1 MSDINVLIAQ
11 RNEILDK
18 IKGIEENCEGIDNEN
33 NAKKISELNMQ
44 KSYLLA
50 KKNELAS
57 KLAMME
63 QQTNTISAEINNL
76 SGTGIDRILD
86 AIKEQRWYF
95 FKNKPKVLMDKL
107 TGILWANLDYYNCAK
122 DESGKAHSFNED
134 CSEVHNLNLDGYSG
148 WEIPTYQQMYFLSVN
163 KTFPFK
169 RGKNYEILNK
179 VYWRVQNID
188 SNNNYITFDL
198 SICRKSRDN
207 PDSYWLPCSSSIT
220 TEDYKNNISKENKV
234 YTERERLQFTLNLFV
249 DNGLEPIFDDEEITE
264 LYRKMYIEKPALMN
278 KLNELQE
285 QINNLQKEVL
295 LSSEFDYKILL
306 SKYDVDAID
315 SSIIKYYEG
324 VKTWIDEIMDKM
336 KYYESQKEE
345 IITDCNAIGLIL
357 SKKYEENPNLTEE
370 ENEMLKDRQKF
381 FKKHFEIGMSS
392 VNTKLLS
399 IKKQAEDIENRIEEI
414 NCGDNAIKE
423 LAMLENEERA
433 SFSFIAENTAN
444 IIKNALMK
452 IEYFEKNREFAVLAV
467 KVWDEW
473 TEDYKVF
480 KTAKK
485 EELKNLCEEDGI
497 EQDIWEKWYSD
508 WNKTRFTIEKQLLP
522 LIQRGLK
529 GEIVLNKVSVSNDVT
544 QENIINELL
553 ELIKEYKEKVDDFYI
568 DERKGIYQKFAFQ
581 VGGDLQEKFES
592 ESELYKITSAFQ
604 EKMQKIIFSIDKVE
618 DRLYLLEWANKIS
631 YIQIDE
637 VLAFIKDKELV
648 KIGEDIIKQF
658 MELKRR
664 NYDVYISDAKAYSEE
679 LSRREKEYNSL
690 MFKMRKDL
698 MKN

>member
-1 MSDINVLIAQ
+1 MSNINELIAQ

-18 IKGIEENCEGIDNEN
+18 IKRIEENCEGIDNKD
-33 NAKKISELNMQ
+33 NAKKVSELNMQ
-44 KSYLLA
+44 KSNLLA
-50 KKNELAS
+50 KKNELSS
-57 KLAMME
+57 KLSMIE
-63 QQTNTISAEINNL
+63 QQINNIGAEINNL
-76 SGTGIDRILD
+76 SGNGIDKILD
-86 AIKEQRWYF
+86 AINEQRWYF
-95 FKNKPKVLMDKL
+95 FKNKSQILMDKY
-107 TGILWANLDYYNCAK
+107 TGILWPNLDYYNCAK
-122 DESGKAHSFNED
+122 NEMGYSYYFNED
-134 CSEVHNLNLDGYSG
+134 YSSIYSLNLDGYKG
-148 WEIPTYQQMYFLSVN
+148 WRLPTKGEFITMIDDD
-163 KTFPFK
+163 TFPFQEGDVHYIQNHDHF
-169 RGKNYEILNK
+169 RIEGDTIISVPYYSLGHWSSYIIPCNSVLTSEEYEKNVWSKNK
-179 VYWRVQNID
+179 IY
-188 SNNNYITFDL
+188 S
-198 SICRKSRDN
+198 
-207 PDSYWLPCSSSIT
+207 
-220 TEDYKNNISKENKV
+220 EKEK
-234 YTERERLQFTLNLFV
+234 LQFTLNLFI
-249 DNGLEPIFDDEEITE
+249 DNNLEPIFDDEEITE
-264 LYRKMYIEKPALMN
+264 LYRKMFIEKTELM
-278 KLNELQE
+278 KRLSELQE
-285 QINNLQKEVL
+285 QINNLQEEVL
-295 LSSEFDYKILL
+295 LSSEFDYLTLL
-306 SKYDVDAID
+306 SKYDVEAID
-315 SSIIKYYEG
+315 SSIIKYSQGIES
-324 VKTWIDEIMDKM
+324 WIDELMDKM
-336 KYYESQKEE
+336 KYYESQKED
-345 IITDCNAIGLIL
+345 IITDFNAIGLVL
-357 SKKYEENPNLTEE
+357 SKKYEDNPNLTEE

-381 FKKHFEIGMSS
+381 FKKHFEIGMTS

-399 IKKQAEDIENRIEEI
+399 IKKQAENIENRIDEI

-480 KTAKK
+480 KTSKK

-497 EQDIWEKWYSD
+497 EQEIWEKWYSD

-529 GEIVLNKVSVSNDVT
+529 GEIALNKVSASNDVT
-544 QENIINELL
+544 QENIIHKLL

-592 ESELYKITSAFQ
+592 ESELYKITSSFQ
-604 EKMQKIIFSIDKVE
+604 EKMQKIIFSIDKVQ

-637 VLAFIKDKELV
+637 ILAFINDKELV

>member
-1 MSDINVLIAQ
+1 MSNINELIAQ
-11 RNEILDK
+11 RNEILEK
-18 IKGIEENCEGIDNEN
+18 IKGIEEDCEGIDNEN
-33 NAKKISELNMQ
+33 NVKRIYELNMQ
-44 KSYLLA
+44 KSNLLT
-50 KKNELAS
+50 KKNDLSS
-57 KLAMME
+57 KLLIME
-63 QQTNTISAEINNL
+63 QQINSINTEINNL

-107 TGILWANLDYYNCAK
+107 TGILWANLDCFNYIKK
-122 DESGKAHSFNED
+122 DGQKYTINEVKRMINKLQID
-134 CSEVHNLNLDGYSG
+134 LYGNWKVPETYDLWELVKDKHFIFMDGDNWRIRNIDY
-148 WEIPTYQQMYFLSVN
+148 WAV
-163 KTFPFK
+163 
-169 RGKNYEILNK
+169 NYEGHIHSKDLDDQGPDNDIGENYVAVIPCNK
-179 VYWRVQNID
+179 EVTY
-188 SNNNYITFDL
+188 S
-198 SICRKSRDN
+198 
-207 PDSYWLPCSSSIT
+207 
-220 TEDYKNNISKENKV
+220 DYAYNISKDNKV
-234 YTERERLQFTLNLFV
+234 YTEREKLQFTLNLFV
-249 DNGLEPIFDDEEITE
+249 DNGLEPIFNNEEITE

-324 VKTWIDEIMDKM
+324 VKTWIYEIMDKM

-345 IITDCNAIGLIL
+345 IITDCNAIGLTL
-357 SKKYEENPNLTEE
+357 SKKYEDNPNLTEE
-370 ENEMLKDRQKF
+370 ENTLLKERQRF
-381 FKKHFEIGMSS
+381 FKKHFELGISS

-399 IKKQAEDIENRIEEI
+399 IKKQAENIENRIEEI

-423 LAMLENEERA
+423 LALLEKEERA
-433 SFSFIAENTAN
+433 SFKFIAENTAT
-444 IIKNALMK
+444 IIKNALLK

-473 TEDYKVF
+473 TEDYKAF
-480 KTAKK
+480 KTVKK
-485 EELKNLCEEDGI
+485 EELKSLCEEDGI
-497 EQDIWEKWYSD
+497 EQEIWEKWYSD

-529 GEIVLNKVSVSNDVT
+529 GDIILNKISISKDIT
-544 QENIINELL
+544 QENIIKKLL

-581 VGGDLQEKFES
+581 SGGDLQEKFES

-604 EKMQKIIFSIDKVE
+604 EQLQNIIFSIDKVE
-618 DRLYLLEWANKIS
+618 DRLYLLEWASKIS

-637 VLAFIKDKELV
+637 VLDFIKDKELV

-658 MELKRR
+658 MELKGKK
-664 NYDVYISDAKAYSEE
+664 YDVYISDAKAYSEE

>member
-1 MSDINVLIAQ
+1 MSNINELIKQ
-11 RNEILDK
+11 KNEILQK
-18 IKGIEENCEGIDNEN
+18 IKEIEQNCEGIDNEN
-33 NAKKISELNMQ
+33 NSKKISELNIQ
-44 KSYLLA
+44 KSDLLA
-50 KKNELAS
+50 KKNALS
-57 KLAMME
+57 TQLSIME
-63 QQTNTISAEINNL
+63 QQINAINTEINNL

-95 FKNKPKVLMDKL
+95 FKNKPKVLMDKY
-107 TGILWANLDYYNCAK
+107 TGILWANLDYFDYLNENGGAYTLEEIISIVEDLEI
-122 DESGKAHSFNED
+122 DEYCN
-134 CSEVHNLNLDGYSG
+134 
-148 WEIPTYQQMYFLSVN
+148 WEIPKTYDLWKLVEDKDYIFLQGENWRIEDFYYWAVEYNEKIYSKDLDYEGAN
-163 KTFPFK
+163 ASLEDNDSAIIPCSKEITDS
-169 RGKNYEILNK
+169 NYEYN
-179 VYWRVQNID
+179 V
-188 SNNNYITFDL
+188 S
-198 SICRKSRDN
+198 
-207 PDSYWLPCSSSIT
+207 
-220 TEDYKNNISKENKV
+220 KNNKV
-234 YTERERLQFTLNLFV
+234 YTERERLQFTLNLFI
-249 DNGLEPIFDDEEITE
+249 DNDLEPIFNDEEITK

-285 QINNLQKEVL
+285 QINDLQEEVL
-295 LSSEFDYKILL
+295 LSSEFDYKVLL
-306 SKYDVDAID
+306 SKYDIDAID

-324 VKTWIDEIMDKM
+324 IKTWIDEIMNKM
-336 KYYESQKEE
+336 KYYESQKAD

-357 SKKYEENPNLTEE
+357 SKKYEDNPNLTEE
-370 ENEMLKDRQKF
+370 ENNLLEERQKF
-381 FKKHFEIGMSS
+381 FKKHFELGMSS

-423 LAMLENEERA
+423 LAMLEKEERA

-444 IIKNALMK
+444 IIKNALLK
-452 IEYFEKNREFAVLAV
+452 IEYFEKNREFASLAV

-480 KTAKK
+480 KTAKR

-497 EQDIWEKWYSD
+497 DQEIWEVWYSD

-522 LIQRGLK
+522 LIQRGLR
-529 GEIVLNKVSVSNDVT
+529 GEIVLNKIGTSDNHIT
-544 QENIINELL
+544 QENVIKELL

-581 VGGDLQEKFES
+581 SGGDLQEKFES
-592 ESELYKITSAFQ
+592 ESELYKITSLFQ
-604 EKMQKIIFSIDKVE
+604 EKLQSIIFSIDKVE
-618 DRLYLLEWANKIS
+618 DRLYLLEWASKIS

-637 VLAFIKDKELV
+637 VLDFIKDKELV

>member
-1 MSDINVLIAQ
+1 MSNINELIKQ
-11 RNEILDK
+11 KNEILQK
-18 IKGIEENCEGIDNEN
+18 IKEIEQNCEGIDNEN
-33 NAKKISELNMQ
+33 NSKKISELNIQ
-44 KSYLLA
+44 KSDLLA
-50 KKNELAS
+50 KKNALS
-57 KLAMME
+57 TQLSIME
-63 QQTNTISAEINNL
+63 QQINAINTEINNL

-95 FKNKPKVLMDKL
+95 FKNKPKVLMDKY
-107 TGILWANLDYYNCAK
+107 TGILWANLDYFDYLNENGGAYTLEEIISIVEDLEI
-122 DESGKAHSFNED
+122 DEYCN
-134 CSEVHNLNLDGYSG
+134 
-148 WEIPTYQQMYFLSVN
+148 WEIPKTYDLWKLVEDKDYIFLQGENWRIEDFYYWAVEYNEKIYSKDLDYEGAN
-163 KTFPFK
+163 ASLEDNDSAIIPCSKEITDS
-169 RGKNYEILNK
+169 NYEYN
-179 VYWRVQNID
+179 V
-188 SNNNYITFDL
+188 S
-198 SICRKSRDN
+198 
-207 PDSYWLPCSSSIT
+207 
-220 TEDYKNNISKENKV
+220 KNNKV
-234 YTERERLQFTLNLFV
+234 YTERERLQFTLNLFI
-249 DNGLEPIFDDEEITE
+249 DNDLEPIFNDEEITK

-285 QINNLQKEVL
+285 QINDLQEEVL
-295 LSSEFDYKILL
+295 LSSEFDYKVLL
-306 SKYDVDAID
+306 SKYDIDAID

-324 VKTWIDEIMDKM
+324 IKTWIDEIMNKM
-336 KYYESQKEE
+336 KYYESQKAD

-357 SKKYEENPNLTEE
+357 SKKYEDNPNLTEE
-370 ENEMLKDRQKF
+370 ENNLLEERQKF
-381 FKKHFEIGMSS
+381 FKKHFELGMSS

-423 LAMLENEERA
+423 LAMLEKEERA

-444 IIKNALMK
+444 IIKNALLK
-452 IEYFEKNREFAVLAV
+452 IEYFEKNREFASLAV

-480 KTAKK
+480 KTAKR

-497 EQDIWEKWYSD
+497 EQEIWEVWYSD
-508 WNKTRFTIEKQLLP
+508 WNKTRFAIEKQLLP
-522 LIQRGLK
+522 LIQRGLR
-529 GEIVLNKVSVSNDVT
+529 GEIVLNKICTSDNNIT
-544 QENIINELL
+544 QENVIKELL

-581 VGGDLQEKFES
+581 SGGDLQEKFES
-592 ESELYKITSAFQ
+592 ESELYKITSLFQ
-604 EKMQKIIFSIDKVE
+604 EKLQSIIFSIDKVE
-618 DRLYLLEWANKIS
+618 DRLYLLEWASKIS

-637 VLAFIKDKELV
+637 VLDFIKDKELV

>member
-1 MSDINVLIAQ
+1 MSNINELIMQ
-11 RNEILDK
+11 RNEILEK

-33 NAKKISELNMQ
+33 NTKKILELNMK
-44 KSYLLA
+44 KSNLLS
-50 KKNELAS
+50 KKNELS
-57 KLAMME
+57 YKLSIMK
-63 QQTNTISAEINNL
+63 QQLNSINAEINNL

-86 AIKEQRWYF
+86 AIKGQRWYF

-107 TGILWANLDYYNCAK
+107 TGILWPNLTCFRYSKN
-122 DESGKAHSFNED
+122 ES
-134 CSEVHNLNLDGYSG
+134 
-148 WEIPTYQQMYFLSVN
+148 QMYSNNECKDIIKNINIDGFINWKLPN
-163 KTFPFK
+163 LEECKEGLDDKTFPFNEGDY
-169 RGKNYEILNK
+169 REIMGCSTIYIRNSSNYNSIWLDQDYPK
-179 VYWRVQNID
+179 VVN
-188 SNNNYITFDL
+188 TL
-198 SICRKSRDN
+198 SIFCPINKSLASKDYVCNIKNDN
-207 PDSYWLPCSSSIT
+207 
-220 TEDYKNNISKENKV
+220 V

-278 KLNELQE
+278 KLNDLQE
-285 QINNLQKEVL
+285 QINDLQKEVL
-295 LSSEFDYKILL
+295 LSSEFDYKVLL
-306 SKYDVDAID
+306 SKYDTDAID

-324 VKTWIDEIMDKM
+324 IKTWIDEIMNKM
-336 KYYESQKEE
+336 KYYESQKED

-357 SKKYEENPNLTEE
+357 SKKYEYNPNLTEE
-370 ENEMLKDRQKF
+370 ENNLLEERQKF
-381 FKKHFEIGMSS
+381 FKKHFELGMSS

-485 EELKNLCEEDGI
+485 EELKNICEEDGI
-497 EQDIWEKWYSD
+497 EQGIWEKWYSD
-508 WNKTRFTIEKQLLP
+508 WNKTRFIIEQQLLP

-529 GEIVLNKVSVSNDVT
+529 GEIILNKISTSNDVT
-544 QENIINELL
+544 QENIIKKLL

-581 VGGDLQEKFES
+581 SGGDLQEKFES

-604 EKMQKIIFSIDKVE
+604 EQLQNIIFSIDKVE
-618 DRLYLLEWANKIS
+618 DRLYLLEWASKIS

-637 VLAFIKDKELV
+637 VLDFIKDKELV

-658 MELKRR
+658 MELKGKK
-664 NYDVYISDAKAYSEE
+664 YDVYISDAKAYSEE

-690 MFKMRKDL
+690 MFKMRKNL

>member
-44 KSYLLA
+44 KSDLLA

-63 QQTNTISAEINNL
+63 QQTNTISAEINSL
-76 SGTGIDRILD
+76 SGTGIDKILD
-86 AIKEQRWYF
+86 AIEKQRWYF
-95 FKNKPKVLMDKL
+95 FKNKPKVLMDKY
-107 TGILWANLDYYNCAK
+107 TGILWPNLNYYNHLKSDGNEYTINEVKYMIDNLQIDLYDNWEVPGTYDLWKLIKDKSFIFKEGDDWEIKKRWYWAVRYNGNICSKDLDYEGADAGIGRENVSIIPCNK
-122 DESGKAHSFNED
+122 
-134 CSEVHNLNLDGYSG
+134 
-148 WEIPTYQQMYFLSVN
+148 EITYFDYE
-163 KTFPFK
+163 
-169 RGKNYEILNK
+169 KNI
-179 VYWRVQNID
+179 
-188 SNNNYITFDL
+188 S
-198 SICRKSRDN
+198 
-207 PDSYWLPCSSSIT
+207 PD
-220 TEDYKNNISKENKV
+220 NNI
-234 YTERERLQFTLNLFV
+234 YTEKEKLQFTLNLFI
-249 DNGLEPIFDDEEITE
+249 DNNLEPIFDDEEITE

-278 KLNELQE
+278 KLSEIQE

-295 LSSEFDYKILL
+295 LSSEFDYRTLL
-306 SKYDVDAID
+306 SKYDVDAING
-315 SSIIKYYEG
+315 SIIKYYEG
-324 VKTWIDEIMDKM
+324 VESWIDELMDKM
-336 KYYESQKEE
+336 KYYESQKED
-345 IITDCNAIGLIL
+345 IITDCNAIGLVL
-357 SKKYEENPNLTEE
+357 SKKYEDNPNLTEE

-399 IKKQAEDIENRIEEI
+399 IKKQAENIENRIDEI

-529 GEIVLNKVSVSNDVT
+529 GEIVLNKVSASNDVT